1 MSTNL
6 INSHQQD
13 HHYLPKLL
21 AWQTDKTLTDLAMI
35 YIWTKKNSIDPQD
48 CKRSYSLHKTCCH
61 SHTCMSQ
68 NTVIFSVFDFATY
81 INHTTSRGPDPGQM
95 KIACNESLAWLSAEI
110 MCAKIQEDC
119 KIQIQRN
126 MQSNVHC
133 RTTSPIH
140 KILTTSQHSPYL
152 QGEQTIDHQQQTQLY
167 VQGRTIS
174 QYGASNCSSSTE
186 TPII

>member
-1 MSTNL
+1 M
-6 INSHQQD
+6 
-13 HHYLPKLL
+13 PKLL
-21 AWQTDKTLTDLAMI
+21 AWQTDNTLTDLA
-35 YIWTKKNSIDPQD
+35 TKKNSIDPQE
-48 CKRSYSLHKTCCH
+48 CKRSYPLDKTRCH
-61 SHTCMSQ
+61 SHTCMLQ

-81 INHTTSRGPDPGQM
+81 ITHTTSRGPDTGQM

-110 MCAKIQEDC
+110 MCAKTQEDC

-133 RTTSPIH
+133 RTTSPMH
-140 KILTTSQHSPYL
+140 KILTTSQHNPYL
-152 QGEQTIDHQQQTQLY
+152 QGEQTIDHRQQTQLY

-186 TPII
+186 NPII